1 MEEKDEGSLL
11 GKKTKR
17 KWSGEKGD
25 EDDKQ

>member
-17 KWSGEKGD
+17 KCSGEKGD
-25 EDDKQ
+25 EDDEQ